1 MRKDESKMDFIYTS
15 KRKSPSSSMPKSHSH
30 PYYELYYQISGERR
44 YFIGDSIYDIYPGD
58 IVFIKPYE
66 LHRTVS
72 SNNKGFERY
81 IINFNHNHI
90 KELEKEIGEENLN
103 EFLNLQCIRFTSK
116 NAEKINNLIDIVNM
130 ENMSH
135 DKYSNQFKQNL
146 LSHIVLF
153 SLRHGESKNQRTKD
167 GADKIQ
173 DVAHYIK
180 ENCHLKI
187 TLHDASKLAFMEE
200 TYFSKKFKQLTGFG
214 FNEYLTQIRLRKSE
228 SLLLSTKQT
237 IGEIAEMCG
246 FSSAN
251 YFGDIFKNCN
261 GESPSQYRKR
271 IMEIY
276 NTKE

>member
-1 MRKDESKMDFIYTS
+1 MDFIYTS
-15 KRKSPSSSMPKSHSH
+15 KRKSASAAMPKSHSH
-30 PYYELYYQISGERR
+30 TYYELYYQISGERR
-44 YFIGDSIYDIYPGD
+44 YFIEDSIYDIYPGD
-58 IVFIKPYE
+58 LVIIKPHE

-72 SNNKGFERY
+72 SNKKGFERY

-90 KELEKEIGEENLN
+90 NKLKKEIGEDNVN
-103 EFLNLQCIRFTSK
+103 DFLNIQCIRFTIK
-116 NAEKINNLIDIVNM
+116 NAEHLSNLIDMVNI
-130 ENMSH
+130 ENINPDS
-135 DKYSNQFKQNL
+135 YSDYFKQNL
-146 LSHIVLF
+146 LANIALF
-153 SLRHGESKNQRTKD
+153 CLRHGKSKNQRTKD

-180 ENCHLKI
+180 ENCHMKI

-214 FNEYLTQIRLRKSE
+214 FNEYLTQIRLKKSE
-228 SLLLSTKQT
+228 GLLLSTQLS
-237 IGEIAEMCG
+237 ISEIAEMCG

-271 IMEIY
+271 FMKIY
-276 NTKE
+276 NSK

>member
-1 MRKDESKMDFIYTS
+1 MDFIYTS
-15 KRKSPSSSMPKSHSH
+15 KRKSPSTAMPRSHSH
-30 PYYELYYQISGERR
+30 TYYELYYQISGDRR
-44 YFIGDSIYDIYPGD
+44 YFIGDTIYDINPGD
-58 IVFIKPYE
+58 LVIIKPYE

-72 SNNKGFERY
+72 SNKNGFERY

-90 KELEKEIGEENLN
+90 KKLEREIGIGNVN
-103 EFLNLQCIRFTSK
+103 DFLNIRCLRFTNK
-116 NAEKINNLIDIVNM
+116 NAEYINNLIDMINIENVNQ
-130 ENMSH
+130 
-135 DKYSNQFKQNL
+135 DKYSDFFKQNL
-146 LSHIVLF
+146 LSHIALF
-153 SLRHGESKNQRTKD
+153 CLRHGKSKDQRTKD

-187 TLHDASKLAFMEE
+187 SLHDASKLAFMEE
-200 TYFSKKFKQLTGFG
+200 TYFSKKFKQMTGFG

-228 SLLLSTKQT
+228 SLLLSTEHS
-237 IGEIAEMCG
+237 ISEIAEMCG

-271 IMEIY
+271 LL
-276 NTKE
+276 K